1 MMYLIEN
8 TFSQTMNDEASRIF
22 EYRFISKANSKFFQQ
37 EFTLSRAARALEI
50 PKVLRFK
57 HAVVFLFLSR

>member
-1 MMYLIEN
+1 
-8 TFSQTMNDEASRIF
+8 MNDEASRIL
-22 EYRFISKANSKFFQQ
+22 EYTFISKENSKFFQQ